1 MSIDKLGHHSKPLDE
16 RFHRPSGTSP
26 SRACASSR
34 CALPRTADR
43 RTSVAARLCANCV
56 ELLRT
61 DLRRLLDAYRES
73 DHALTPTAPRPSV
86 RVGGTK
92 GARGVVLDQRAMDL
106 RTRMTETLASWAR
119 LVIDEAGSPRPRQ
132 REVVSL
138 VDFLHRHIEWL
149 AAHQAAADFVE
160 EVRQLL
166 ESCRT
171 VLGPAPLQRT
181 PIGICPETDCH
192 STLHVIRQAD
202 AAAQHP
208 RHVACDA
215 GHALP
220 PQEWLHYMGGRSAAM
235 TQNDRVPLTV
245 SEVRS

>member
-1 MSIDKLGHHSKPLDE
+1 MSIDKPGHHTTPTAE
-16 RFHRPSGTSP
+16 RFRRPLRTSP
-26 SRACASSR
+26 SRACVSSR
-34 CALPRTADR
+34 CAPPRTAGR
-43 RTSVAARLCANCV
+43 RASAAARLCANCV
-56 ELLRT
+56 DRLRT
-61 DLRRLLDAYRES
+61 DLRKLLDAYRES

-92 GARGVVLDQRAMDL
+92 TAKGIILDQRAMDL

-119 LVIDEAGSPRPRQ
+119 LVVDEARTSRPRQ
-132 REVVSL
+132 REVVAL
-138 VDFLHRHIEWL
+138 VDFLSRHIEWL
-149 AAHQAAADFVE
+149 AAHPAAADFDE

-171 VLGPAPLQRT
+171 VLGPAPAQRT
-181 PIGICPETDCH
+181 PIGVCPETDCH

-220 PQEWLHYMGGRSAAM
+220 PQEWLRYMGGRSAA
-235 TQNDRVPLTV
+235 TARNDRGPLAV
-245 SEVRS
+245 AEVRS

>member
-1 MSIDKLGHHSKPLDE
+1 MSIDKPEHHTKPLDE
-16 RFHRPSGTSP
+16 RFRRPPGTSP

-34 CALPRTADR
+34 CARPRTADR
-43 RTSVAARLCANCV
+43 RASGATRLCVNCV
-56 ELLRT
+56 DLLRT
-61 DLRRLLDAYRES
+61 NLRRLLDAYRES

-86 RVGGTK
+86 RIGGTK
-92 GARGVVLDQRAMDL
+92 RAKGIVLDQRAMDL

-119 LVIDEAGSPRPRQ
+119 LVIDEAGSPRPHQ

-149 AAHQAAADFVE
+149 AAHQAAADFDE

-171 VLGPAPLQRT
+171 VLGPAPVQRT
-181 PIGICPETDCH
+181 PIGVCPETDCH

-235 TQNDRVPLTV
+235 TQNDRAPLTV
-245 SEVRS
+245 AEVRS

>member
-1 MSIDKLGHHSKPLDE
+1 M
-16 RFHRPSGTSP
+16 
-26 SRACASSR
+26 
-34 CALPRTADR
+34 
-43 RTSVAARLCANCV
+43 NCV
-56 ELLRT
+56 DLLRT
-61 DLRRLLDAYRES
+61 NLRRLLDAYRES

-86 RVGGTK
+86 RIGGTK
-92 GARGVVLDQRAMDL
+92 RAKGIVLDQRAMDL

-119 LVIDEAGSPRPRQ
+119 LVIDEAGSPRPHQ

-149 AAHQAAADFVE
+149 AAHQAAADFDE

-171 VLGPAPLQRT
+171 VLGPAPVQRT
-181 PIGICPETDCH
+181 PIGVCPETDCH

-235 TQNDRVPLTV
+235 TQNDRAPLTV
-245 SEVRS
+245 AEVRS